1 MLRTPF
7 SPVFS
12 LGALTAWL
20 TQFPTLPK
28 GITVDSRQVMP
39 GMLFAALPGT
49 QHDGRRFIAE
59 AIARGAAGILQEVG
73 DGKTTDDKAEAI
85 TVPHWSI
92 NGLAP
97 CLGIIADAVYG
108 QPSRHF
114 PLIGVTGTNG
124 KTSCALWIAQALH
137 AHGTRTGVIGTL
149 GHGWMEEKTWSP
161 SLNTTPDAA
170 SLQSVLAQLR
180 QQGAGAVAMEVSSIG
195 LEQGRVNGCRFDT
208 ALFTNLTRD
217 HLDYHGT
224 FEAYAAAKTR
234 LFAWPQLRHAV
245 INLDD
250 PMSDAMVTAAGFR
263 KAKIWRYSS
272 SGHTDAE
279 IAVTDV
285 GDGLC
290 GNTCEMRFTVRTP
303 QGNGEVRTA
312 LLGEFNRANVLGVLG
327 VLLAQEM
334 PLPEALQCLST
345 LTPPPGRLQ
354 RLGRDG
360 QPMVVIDY
368 AHTPDALDN
377 VLRTLRATQTEG
389 RQLFCV
395 LGCGGDRDSGKRPLM
410 GAVAAKQADRVW
422 ITNDNPRNESPE
434 TILAAIEEGL
444 RSVNGASWSVEA
456 DRAEA
461 IAQAIAA
468 AHDGDLVLIAGKG
481 HEPYQEIAGVRHPF
495 LDADVAARALNVWS
509 AA

>member
-1 MLRTPF
+1 MLHTPF
-7 SPVFS
+7 SPAFS

-28 GITVDSRQVMP
+28 GITIDSRQITP

-49 QHDGRRFIAE
+49 KHDGRRFIAE
-59 AIARGAAGILQEVG
+59 AIARGAVGILQEVG
-73 DGKTTDDKAEAI
+73 DGNGGGKAETI
-85 TVPHWSI
+85 TVPRWDIS
-92 NGLAP
+92 GLAP

-108 QPSRHF
+108 QPSWHL

-124 KTSCALWIAQALH
+124 KTSCAHWIAQALQ
-137 AHGTRTGVIGTL
+137 ARGTRTGVIGTL
-149 GHGWMEEKTWSP
+149 GHGLVEEKAWSP

-180 QQGAGAVAMEVSSIG
+180 QQGAQAIVMEVSSIG

-250 PMSDAMVTAAGFR
+250 PMSGAMITAAHLR
-263 KAKIWRYSS
+263 KANLWRYSS
-272 SGHTDAE
+272 SGDPDAE
-279 IAVTDV
+279 MTITGVDSNVHET
-285 GDGLC
+285 
-290 GNTCEMRFTVRTP
+290 RFTVRTP

-327 VLLAQEM
+327 VLLAQEV
-334 PLPEALQCLST
+334 PLSEALQCLSR

-354 RLGRDG
+354 RLGREG
-360 QPMVVIDY
+360 QPVVVIDY

-389 RQLFCV
+389 QQLFCV
-395 LGCGGDRDSGKRPLM
+395 FGCGGDRDPGKRPVM
-410 GAVAAKQADRVW
+410 GAIAAKQADRVW
-422 ITNDNPRNESPE
+422 ITNDNPRSESP
-434 TILAAIEEGL
+434 TLILKAIEEGL
-444 RSVNGASWSVEA
+444 RSVDGASWSVEA
-456 DRAEA
+456 DRAAA

-468 AHDGDLVLIAGKG
+468 ARAGDLVLIAGKG
-481 HEPYQEIAGVRHPF
+481 HEPYQEIAGERHPF
-495 LDADVAARALNVWS
+495 LDADAAARALNGWS
-509 AA
+509 RK